1 MAESNEKAKQ
11 RKWHPGR
18 FRTHLL
24 LLATLL
30 VGFSASIARFGLPM
44 QTPAEGHVLV
54 RELTLPALP
63 LQRWTYGNGDS
74 MLVLPGLHLTHSI
87 DGRLKQHKFDVL
99 AQTSSGLSVQLK
111 ILFWQLG
118 YRHGAIELLK
128 SLGPDPEMPQDYLA
142 RS

>member
-1 MAESNEKAKQ
+1 MAESNERAKQ

-54 RELTLPALP
+54 RELTVPALP

-87 DGRLKQHKFDVL
+87 DGRLKQHKFDVW
-99 AQTSSGLSVQLK
+99 QTSSGLSTTQNIVLAT
-111 ILFWQLG
+111 G
-118 YRHGAIELLK
+118 YRASAIN
-128 SLGPDPEMPQDYLA
+128 Y
-142 RS
+142 